1 MSAAGQPLY
10 PGGHP
15 GAAPASPGSVYP
27 IRRMQLNDVFG
38 AGFRMLRHSPKT
50 MLGIPLA
57 AALLSY
63 LLGLL
68 ILLVPGGD
76 GMTRMFLDPMAM
88 EDPELVM
95 DTFAAGEF
103 IIVSLLTA
111 VLGQALILIAGAA
124 VALPTLR
131 AAYGFRTGFGQA
143 LSLRARRFLP
153 LLVHYVVISVLG
165 IITLFIVIMALAL
178 FFGFV
183 AADTP
188 ALGVIVGL
196 LALPVLLFAML
207 WVTTALLY
215 APVTI
220 MVEDKGPIAAIGR
233 SFRLNRGMWWPNMG
247 TVLLL
252 GLMLIALAMI
262 ISVPSMLLMGLGGAF
277 AFGAEDPA
285 SGSTTSLVVFAVS
298 SLLDSVMTALMIA
311 LWGGIVATMYLNCRF
326 RQEAADVALLGAAPH
341 SPDDGRIIPASVE
354 HLGRLQPAAGQPGP
368 HAPNPYQQGSH
379 HQNPYGHNPY
389 GQNPYGQNPYGQ
401 NPYGQS
407 PYGQPPQD
415 QPPYGQN
422 PYGQPPQAQPPYG
435 RPDDDADGRHD
446 GGHHNGGHDDFGR
459 PR

>member
-1 MSAAGQPLY
+1 MSAAGQPQY
-10 PGGHP
+10 PGGQP
-15 GAAPASPGSVYP
+15 AAAPASPGSVYP

-63 LLGLL
+63 LFSLL
-68 ILLVPGGD
+68 LFLVPGG
-76 GMTRMFLDPMAM
+76 GGLARMFFDPMAV
-88 EDPELVM
+88 EDPELMM
-95 DTFAAGEF
+95 DTVAAGEF
-103 IIVSLLTA
+103 VILALVTALLS
-111 VLGQALILIAGAA
+111 QALILIAGAV

-165 IITLFIVIMALAL
+165 IIALFIVIMALGL

-183 AADTP
+183 AADAP
-188 ALGVIVGL
+188 ALGVVVGL
-196 LALPVLLFAML
+196 LALPVFLFTML
-207 WVTTALLY
+207 WVTTGLLY
-215 APVTI
+215 APVAI
-220 MVEDKGPIAAIGR
+220 MVEDKGPVAAIGR
-233 SFRLNRGMWWPNMG
+233 SFGLNRGMWWPNMG

-262 ISVPSMLLMGLGGAF
+262 ISVPSMLLMGFGGTF

-285 SGSTTSLVVFAVS
+285 SGSAGSLVVFAIS
-298 SLLDSVMTALMIA
+298 SLLDAVMTALMMA

-326 RQEAADVALLGAAPH
+326 RKEAADVALLGAAPQ

-354 HLGRLQPAAGQPGP
+354 HLGRLQPAGG
-368 HAPNPYQQGSH
+368 HSGPYQQGPYQPGPYQQGPYQPGPYQQGPYG
-379 HQNPYGHNPY
+379 QNPYDQPPQPQPPY
-389 GQNPYGQNPYGQ
+389 GQDPNAQNPHQQNPYGQNPYGQ
-401 NPYGQS
+401 PS
-407 PYGQPPQD
+407 
-415 QPPYGQN
+415 
-422 PYGQPPQAQPPYG
+422 QPPYG
-435 RPDDDADGRHD
+435 RPDGSDH
-446 GGHHNGGHDDFGR
+446 GGHDDFGR